1 MSEYDLSKIDSLIND
16 ASMDEEYFVKNLKRM
31 IDKGG
36 NNMTTG
42 MKMLGELKGLGK
54 KANNSSKEINFLARF
69 GAAHLLNTVQKNR
82 MIGDGEVEEAE
93 IIKELYGSNFESTE
107 DIH

>member
-1 MSEYDLSKIDSLIND
+1 MSDYDLNKINELID
-16 ASMDEEYFVKNLKRM
+16 ESEMDEVYFVKNLKRM

-54 KANNSSKEINFLARF
+54 KSSNQKEIHLLAKF
-69 GAAHLLNTVQKNR
+69 GAAHLANTVQKNR
-82 MIGDGEVEEAE
+82 MLNGGDEHIEEAQ
-93 IIKELYGSNFESTE
+93 IIKELYGSNFESNE
-107 DIH
+107 DL